1 MIYADDLLIL
11 DEMFEGLMKK
21 ISIWKN
27 CLDSEKLKVNMGKTK
42 VMLSG
47 RDLHTLQS
55 SDKYLCEICRNDV
68 GKNWILCSGCALCV
82 HKKCSDISDRLVE
95 DLDFRCRRC
104 IGNARAVDGRA
115 RVGKSSPT
123 CWWKV
128 WCSWQFFLSWRLYLP
143 RWTLWACHY

>member
-27 CLDSEKLKVNMGKTK
+27 CLDSEKLRVNMGKTK
-42 VMLSG
+42 VMQSG

-68 GKNWILCSGCALCV
+68 GKN
-82 HKKCSDISDRLVE
+82 
-95 DLDFRCRRC
+95 
-104 IGNARAVDGRA
+104 
-115 RVGKSSPT
+115 
-123 CWWKV
+123 
-128 WCSWQFFLSWRLYLP
+128 
-143 RWTLWACHY
+143 